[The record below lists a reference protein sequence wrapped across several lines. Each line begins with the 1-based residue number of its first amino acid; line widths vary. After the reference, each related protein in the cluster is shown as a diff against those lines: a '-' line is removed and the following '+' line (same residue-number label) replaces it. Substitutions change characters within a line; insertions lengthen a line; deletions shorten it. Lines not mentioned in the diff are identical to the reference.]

1 MENNTTIVS
10 AFRKFL
16 TERAAREGVDVS
28 ALQIEEVTTDRTW
41 GDKVGFVFFGCT
53 DEVNERVAACFER
66 FAAKHMT
73 SGSYEAQRSIGLQGP
88 RFFHEYSNGVKS
100 WSTNG
105 EVSTCSPNITLVRP
119 IVKGYSVS
127 TTYYPCAD

>member
-1 MENNTTIVS
+1 MNNTTIVS

-28 ALQIEEVTTDRTW
+28 TLQVEGVTADRTW

-66 FAAKHMT
+66 FAVKHTT
-73 SGSYEAQRSIGLQGP
+73 SGSYEAQRSIGICGP
-88 RFFHEYSNGVKS
+88 RYFREYANGAKG
-100 WSTNG
+100 WGRDEKPEFCTST
-105 EVSTCSPNITLVRP
+105 PVRAH
-119 IVKGYSVS
+119 KGYSVS